1 MSDTLKKRRKLPDAL
16 PFGVFTR
23 EIEIITAVDFRKS
36 PGDVLMQ
43 AQLGKTFVITK
54 QGTPVAVLQQ
64 LPGETLVLQISRD
77 GKVTYGR

>member
-1 MSDTLKKRRKLPDAL
+1 MRDQKRRRLQEAL
-16 PFGVFTR
+16 PFGVFFR
-23 EIEIITAVDFRKS
+23 SIEVITAVDFRKS